1 MTDYFWL
8 IPLIPGVGAILNGLF
23 GKRFS
28 KPIITVIGVGSVVLA
43 FLLAVVCFFG
53 IFVGGEGAVEVGK
66 HDPLFSWIPAM
77 GVPMADGTYG
87 TLNVAWE
94 YRLDSL
100 SMVMVLVVTG
110 IGLLIHIYSVG
121 YMAHDAGYWRFF
133 TYLNMFTFF
142 MLNLVM
148 AANFLLMFI
157 GWEGVGLC
165 SYLLIGFWFER
176 DAAASAGKKAF
187 IVNRIGDAG
196 FLLAIMF
203 IFVNFGTLDFYK
215 VMGAIGER
223 FNAPQEG
230 WGVLAVI
237 GVLLFVGA
245 AGKSAQIPLYVWLP
259 DAMEGPTPVSALI
272 HAATMVTA
280 GVYMVARCAVLYQH
294 APAAMMVVAVIGAA
308 TALFAASI
316 GLFQQDIKKVLAYST
331 VSQLGFMFLACG
343 VGAFGAGIF
352 HLMTH
357 AFFKACL
364 FLGSGSVIHTME
376 HAEHAAGGHR
386 DYNAMQDMRNM
397 GGLLKYMPKTGW
409 TFIIATLALAGIFP
423 FAGFFSKDEI
433 LWAASNHG
441 HLGGLYTVLWLV
453 AVIAAGMTTF
463 YMTRQ
468 VCLTFFGEFRGGKEM
483 ESHLHE
489 SPNSMALPLVLLA
502 VGSVFAGF
510 VGIPFGLSHIGPFL
524 EPAILAGGEV
534 PEAAQPS
541 VGLELVFM
549 AISLA
554 VALGAG
560 FVAWKRYR
568 HNPEGDKLVSDPWP
582 GVYRTLSN
590 KYYVDEIYDASVVD
604 GTLGLASGFN
614 TVDANVVDGVV
625 NRAAKVT
632 IETANMS
639 NLTDENLVDGA
650 VNLVADILGRFSTV
664 FRRFQTGILQNYA
677 LLMLFGICML
687 VGFFYFWT

>member
-1 MTDYFWL
+1 MTDLFWL
-8 IPLIPGVGAILNGLF
+8 IPLIPGLGAIINGLF
-23 GKRFS
+23 GKGFS
-28 KPIITVIGVGSVVLA
+28 KPVVNTVGVGSVVLA
-43 FLLAVVCFFG
+43 FLLAVVCFLG
-53 IFVGGEGAVEVGK
+53 IFVGGAGAVEVREQV
-66 HDPLFSWIPAM
+66 LFSWIPGM
-77 GVPMADGTYG
+77 GVPMVDGTYG

-100 SMVMVLVVTG
+100 SMIMVLVVTG
-110 IGLLIHIYSVG
+110 IGLLIHIYSIG
-121 YMAHDAGYWRFF
+121 YMAHDKAYWRFF
-133 TYLNMFTFF
+133 AYLNMFTFF

-148 AANFLLMFI
+148 GANFLLMFI

-176 DAAASAGKKAF
+176 NSAANAGKKAF

-203 IFVNFGTLDFYK
+203 VFVNFGSVDFYE
-215 VMGAIGER
+215 VMGAIADR
-223 FNAPQEG
+223 FEAPQEG
-230 WGVLAVI
+230 WGVLAAI
-237 GVLLFVGA
+237 GILLFVGA

-280 GVYMVARCAVLYQH
+280 GVYMVARCGVLYEH
-294 APAAMMVVAVIGAA
+294 SPVAMMVVAIIGAA

-343 VGAFGAGIF
+343 VGAFGAAIF

-376 HAEHAAGGHR
+376 HAEHAVKGRR

-397 GGLLKYMPKTGW
+397 GGLLKYMPRTGW
-409 TFIIATLALAGIFP
+409 TFIVATLALAGVVP

-441 HLGGLYTVLWLV
+441 HLGSYYTVLWIV
-453 AVIAAGMTTF
+453 AVIAAGMTAF

-468 VCLTFFGEFRGGKEM
+468 VCLTFLGDFRGGEKM

-489 SPNSMALPLVLLA
+489 SPNSMTGPLVLLA
-502 VGSVFAGF
+502 IGSLLSGF
-510 VGIPFGLSHIGPFL
+510 VGLPFGKSLIGPFL
-524 EPAILAGGEV
+524 EPALQAGGALQV
-534 PEAAQPS
+534 TEAAHE
-541 VGLELVFM
+541 VGREIIFM

-554 VALGAG
+554 VVFLAG
-560 FVAWKRYR
+560 FIAWKRYR
-568 HNPEGDKLVSDPWP
+568 HNPEGDKLIAQVWP
-582 GVYRTLSN
+582 GIHETLAQ

-604 GTLGLASGFN
+604 GTLGLAKGLNSF
-614 TVDANVVDGVV
+614 DSNVVDGVV
-625 NRAAKVT
+625 NGAAAVT
-632 IETANMS
+632 VETANMS
-639 NLTDENLVDGA
+639 NLSDENLVDGA
-650 VNLVADILGRFSTV
+650 VNLVGNILARFSSA
-664 FRRFQTGILQNYA
+664 FRQFQTGILQNYA
-677 LLMLFGICML
+677 LLMLFGICIL